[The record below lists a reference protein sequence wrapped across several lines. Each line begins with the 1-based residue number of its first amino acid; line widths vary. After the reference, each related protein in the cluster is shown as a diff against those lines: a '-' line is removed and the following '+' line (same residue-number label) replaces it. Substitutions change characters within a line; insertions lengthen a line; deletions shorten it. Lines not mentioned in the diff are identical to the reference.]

1 MLLIEKQEK
10 SAVRRELAT
19 GGQTTNESVKKIV
32 FLRHLEPSFHLT
44 LNE

>member
-32 FLRHLEPSFHLT
+32 LRHLEPSFHLT